1 MHNCQTNGT
10 CQTTGTNGGEQRA
23 VYRPSVDI
31 TNSATE
37 VNLVA
42 DVPGVDEAHLDVTL
56 DKNVLTIRGRVE
68 PPSFE
73 GYKPVR
79 REYGVGDFERVFTVS
94 DDVNRDAI
102 AASVKDGVLQLKLP
116 KTAQSARH
124 KINVVAR

>member
-1 MHNCQTNGT
+1 MNNCQTSCSNT
-10 CQTTGTNGGEQRA
+10 AEQNA

-31 TNSATE
+31 LNNPNE

-42 DVPGVDEAHLDVTL
+42 DVPGVDEAHLEVTL
-56 DKNVLTIRGRVE
+56 DKNVMTIRGRVE

-73 GYKPVR
+73 GYTPVR

-102 AASVKDGVLQLKLP
+102 EATVKDGVLQMKLP
-116 KTAQSARH
+116 KTTESARR